1 MGCKPSWSD
10 STKEQTAAI
19 SAQRIKDLADEVFLS
34 NQRVRQLE
42 GAIHGYMQTTDQRG
56 PKQALIDNFIKG
68 YNPGR

>member
-1 MGCKPSWSD
+1 MSSTSD
-10 STKEQTAAI
+10 QDELCMN
-19 SAQRIKDLADEVFLS
+19 RIRDLADEVFLS

-56 PKQALIDNFIKG
+56 PKQALIDNFING